1 MYAYGIFNNKF
12 FEFGECK
19 FLDDRDKNRI
29 IAANVDSNDVNYH
42 KYWCYFE
49 LNSNVRVW
57 QVSSTEGEVYKH
69 RTLWLDEDDIDR
81 AYKLFA
87 KDFSRAYYDEV
98 DKAEKRYRNR
108 MLAMQKYYKES
119 L

>member
-1 MYAYGIFNNKF
+1 MYAYGLINGKF

-29 IAANVDSNDVNYH
+29 IAANVDMNNVNCH

-87 KDFSRAYYDEV
+87 EDFSRAYYDEV